1 MRATRRAVL
10 LELALLTSGC
20 GSVLAPIDSPAA
32 FLIDPAPEDLPQAA
46 RARGVLVVQTPT
58 CQPAYDT
65 TRMAYRRHPHQVDYF
80 ARHEWAERP
89 PRMLHPLIVRTLQA
103 ARCCTAIVA
112 APSGTVGDFSLR
124 TGIAEI
130 VQDFTAEPAQLRLAL
145 RVDLNA
151 REALLATR
159 DIVLAEPMAAPNA
172 EAGVVAA
179 NAATSRAL
187 RAIAQL
193 AIEALA

>member
-1 MRATRRAVL
+1 MRRAAL
-10 LELALLTSGC
+10 LELALFTSGC
-20 GSVLAPIDSPAA
+20 GSLLAPVDSPAA
-32 FLIDPAPEDLPQAA
+32 FLIDPAPKELPQAA
-46 RARGVLVVQTPT
+46 RTHGGLLVVQAPI

-65 TRMAYRRHPHQVDYF
+65 TRMAYRMHPHQVDYF

-103 ARCCTAIVA
+103 TRCCTAIVA
-112 APSGTVGDFSLR
+112 APSRDIGDFSLR
-124 TGIAEI
+124 TGIVEI

-145 RVDLNA
+145 RVELNA
-151 REALLATR
+151 RQRLLATR
-159 DIVLAEPMAAPNA
+159 DIVLAEPMAARNA
-172 EAGVVAA
+172 EAGVTAA